1 MKEFTENLGNGIK
14 VICSETHGFGTDAI
28 LLANFAA
35 PKRTDRCVDLG
46 TGCGIIPFI
55 WLRDGVETEI
65 IGVDIQKEAI
75 DQLNRSNGLNNSDIR
90 AINADLREIEKYLP
104 KGQFDLVTMNP
115 PYKPKGTGILSEAA
129 PEQIARHEIA
139 CTAKDA
145 CAAAEKLLN
154 FGGRFVMCN
163 RPERLADVI
172 AAMRAHNLEPKRIR
186 FVQKQKDTAPWLFL
200 AEGKKGSKP
209 YLEVLPPLL
218 IQNDDGSDSEELVK
232 ILGKYREEN

>member
-14 VICSETHGFGTDAI
+14 LICSETHGFGTDAI

-35 PKRTDRCVDLG
+35 PKKTDKCVDLG

-55 WLRDGVETEI
+55 WLRDGITEI
-65 IGVDIQKEAI
+65 TGVDIQKEAI
-75 DQLNRSNGLNNSDIR
+75 DQLIRSNELNNSDIK
-90 AINADLREIEKYLP
+90 AINADLREIENHLP

-115 PYKPKGTGILSEAA
+115 PYKPKGTGILSEAT
-129 PEQIARHEIA
+129 PEQIARHEIT
-139 CTAKDA
+139 CTVKDA

-172 AAMRAHNLEPKRIR
+172 VEMRAHNLEPKRIR

-200 AEGKKGSKP
+200 IEGKKGSKP

-218 IQNDDGSDSEELVK
+218 IQNEDGSDSEELVS